1 MGAAIAMPCQARRRG
16 PFGSRSSSEMVWARC
31 LKPEKENIEKHLP
44 VRPFASHTPVVV
56 SRRGIASWKRGVVM
70 RRGRLTRFK
79 LADVQPCKK
88 RMHHV
93 LVSTLSRCAFV
104 PSLSWQT
111 FGVWHKTAFRIRR
124 EGVFRT
130 IG

>member
-1 MGAAIAMPCQARRRG
+1 MIQLINDNDSIINNDDIMLTWQ
-16 PFGSRSSSEMVWARC
+16 
-31 LKPEKENIEKHLP
+31 
-44 VRPFASHTPVVV
+44 
-56 SRRGIASWKRGVVM
+56 RGIVM